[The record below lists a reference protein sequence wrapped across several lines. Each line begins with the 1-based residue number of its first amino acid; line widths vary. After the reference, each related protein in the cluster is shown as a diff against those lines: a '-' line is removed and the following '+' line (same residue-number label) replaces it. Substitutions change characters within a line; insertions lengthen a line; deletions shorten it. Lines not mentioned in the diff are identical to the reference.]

1 MQNKSWDFIGVSN
14 SNVGFYR
21 ETVDQAIKHDYSI
34 GGVLM
39 KDDFG
44 YFGSGLEGY
53 VQYNEAFKRNFDN
66 ASTHGSK
73 PADDN
78 PDRDKSDD
86 FADEDLEDED
96 DA

>member
-14 SNVGFYR
+14 SNVGFYQ

-53 VQYNEAFKRNFDN
+53 VQYNEAFEHNFIM
-66 ASTHGSK
+66 SQQ
-73 PADDN
+73 
-78 PDRDKSDD
+78 
-86 FADEDLEDED
+86 
-96 DA
+96 

>member
-14 SNVGFYR
+14 SNVGFYQ

-53 VQYNEAFKRNFDN
+53 VQYNESFKRNFDS
-66 ASTHGSK
+66 ASIQGNQS
-73 PADDN
+73 ANDE
-78 PDRDKSDD
+78 PDRDKSEDYD
-86 FADEDLEDED
+86 DEDLEDED